1 MVRTYDIFTTIIFEP
16 VALIGVPKCTGY
28 ETDWDRTRLMK
39 TSANQ
44 IKAKIKYKP
53 LTSFTN
59 PRNKDIM

>member
-1 MVRTYDIFTTIIFEP
+1 MVCTYDIFTTIIFEP
-16 VALIGVPKCTGY
+16 VALIGVPKCTGC

-39 TSANQ
+39 TFANQ